1 VPDHLALIACGAP
14 LAARVPE
21 VAAALAEAGWLVR
34 VIATPSALAWLDQ
47 AAAEQATGYPVLTG
61 QRRPDQAKRFP
72 PPAHVIVCPATFN
85 TINKLAAGIMDN
97 YPAGLLCEA
106 LATRTPITIA
116 PMVSNRLWDH
126 PAWQRNL
133 DILTAADVQ
142 FLDIRTGRVGTPQ
155 PVQSGTGGDIT
166 TAFDPTWPA
175 AAAGRPA
182 QKS

>member
-1 VPDHLALIACGAP
+1 MPDYLALVACGAP
-14 LAARVPE
+14 LAARVHE
-21 VAAALAEAGWLVR
+21 VAAAAVEAGWLVR
-34 VIATPSALAWLDQ
+34 VVATPAALAWLDQ

-85 TINKLAAGIMDN
+85 TVNKLAAGIMDN

-106 LATRTPITIA
+106 LATRTPSTIA

-126 PAWQRNL
+126 PVWQRNL
-133 DILTAADVQ
+133 DLLTTAGVR

-155 PVQSGTGGDIT
+155 PVQPGTGGDIT
-166 TAFDPTWPA
+166 TAFNPAWPA